1 MKFELKDMY
10 SFLLSHTFPGLLVLI
25 EILLALH
32 WFARLDVLPFLQK
45 IWSTAQAGNIIILLI
60 LAYAFS
66 TLLGIIL
73 DGVHHFFLE
82 DIWDIKQKEKDEK
95 FKAFSDN
102 LRMDVYKHFLDDDLW
117 YYYEAYANISFAM
130 IPGGILFYYWLS
142 CVKHF
147 QGWYFWISILLY
159 VFVIA
164 ITFAEAIF
172 TKLRFE
178 NDEEQFIDAYTK
190 KTDPQGL

>member
-10 SFLLSHTFPGLLVLI
+10 SFLLSHTFPGLLALI
-25 EILLALH
+25 EILLALQ
-32 WFARLDVLPFLQK
+32 WFAELDVLTFLQK
-45 IWSTAQAGNIIILLI
+45 IWSTTQTGNIIILLI

-95 FKAFSDN
+95 FKAISDS
-102 LRMDVYKHFLDDDLW
+102 LKMDVYKHFLDDDLW

-142 CVKHF
+142 FVKHF
-147 QGWYFWISILLY
+147 EGWYFWISILLY
-159 VFVIA
+159 VFVFA
-164 ITFAEAIF
+164 MTFAEAIF
-172 TKLRFE
+172 TKRRFK
-178 NDEEQFIDAYTK
+178 NDEEQFIDVYSK
-190 KTDPQGL
+190 KN

>member
-10 SFLLSHTFPGLLVLI
+10 TFLLSHTFPGLLVLI
-25 EILLALH
+25 EILLALQ
-32 WFARLDVLPFLQK
+32 WFAKLDVLTFLQK
-45 IWSTAQAGNIIILLI
+45 IWSTTQTGNIIILLI

-82 DIWDIKQKEKDEK
+82 DIRDIKQEEKDEK
-95 FKAFSDN
+95 FKSISDN

-130 IPGGILFYYWLS
+130 IPGGFLFYYWLS
-142 CVKHF
+142 SVKHF
-147 QGWYFWISILLY
+147 QGWCFWISISLY
-159 VFVIA
+159 GFVFA

-178 NDEEQFIDAYTK
+178 NDEKQFIDVYSK
-190 KTDPQGL
+190 KD

>member
-25 EILLALH
+25 EILLALQ
-32 WFARLDVLPFLQK
+32 WFAKLDVLTFLQK
-45 IWSTAQAGNIIILLI
+45 IWSTTQAGNIIILLI

-95 FKAFSDN
+95 FKAISDS

-142 CVKHF
+142 SVKHF
-147 QGWYFWISILLY
+147 EGWYFWISILLY
-159 VFVIA
+159 VFVFA
-164 ITFAEAIF
+164 MTFAEAIF
-172 TKLRFE
+172 TKRRFE
-178 NDEEQFIDAYTK
+178 NDEEQFIDVYSK
-190 KTDPQGL
+190 KN